1 MSTFQNPTDGISQE
15 ALAGLV
21 AEAVQQALVQHGIAL
36 DTQALAAA
44 GAIAGSVAAAQTFLS
59 QTQRLAIDTVRGEWA
74 ALATEFVQS
83 MADKAARRGTAPR
96 TVAAAG
102 GIAVIKGPAPA
113 ADPDKPASPPPGER
127 MLQSMLIEDWAG
139 EVAGSTYLEEKFRIP
154 RSTLHRWQ
162 RRSEV
167 IALRK
172 GGRKHVFPLAQFVDG
187 RPATGY
193 KRGAVGDRQS
203 EACLVLADPRL
214 AGTWRPRPD
223 RDAQA
228 GHGAGRCAGRARV
241 FAGLTSPPRLGPPS
255 RIWRLENL
263 SRISRFHKTVIL
275 CHHGRTILYILIYF
289 RLLCVVCAICA
300 ILSVGIT

>member
-1 MSTFQNPTDGISQE
+1 MSTFQNPADGISQE

-36 DTQALAAA
+36 DTQALASA
-44 GAIAGSVAAAQTFLS
+44 GAIAGSVAAAQSFLS

-83 MADKAARRGTAPR
+83 MADKAARRNTPLRNIAAPR
-96 TVAAAG
+96 TIAA
-102 GIAVIKGPAPA
+102 VDEPAPA
-113 ADPDKPASPPPGER
+113 ADDGKVASPQPDWR

-187 RPATGY
+187 RPAAGI
-193 KRGAVGDRQS
+193 S
-203 EACLVLADPRL
+203 EVLSAIANPRL
-214 AGTWRPRPD
+214 AWFWLNRASPELG
-223 RDAQA
+223 
-228 GHGAGRCAGRARV
+228 GRIPIEMLKQDMVQDVVLAARG
-241 FAGLTSPPRLGPPS
+241 FSP
-255 RIWRLENL
+255 
-263 SRISRFHKTVIL
+263 V
-275 CHHGRTILYILIYF
+275 
-289 RLLCVVCAICA
+289 
-300 ILSVGIT
+300 